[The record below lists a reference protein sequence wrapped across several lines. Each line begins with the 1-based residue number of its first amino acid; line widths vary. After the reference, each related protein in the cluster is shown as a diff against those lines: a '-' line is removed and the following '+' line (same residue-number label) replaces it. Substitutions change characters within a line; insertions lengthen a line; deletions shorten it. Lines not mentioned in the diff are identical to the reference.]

1 MSSDELMPSREPALA
16 EAECGPNH
24 LQEGKKTIPL
34 GFLSVLYLPRRH
46 AQTIYRKEKKKNTAW
61 LPVRSVSTP
70 PPRKLL
76 RSQPVQE
83 ARRPERRSKPATATP
98 PGESSP
104 LPNPR
109 VPLLPFV
116 VGWVDP
122 CTGAEEILGRGF
134 EWDAKQLYGDLGDG
148 SLGGEE
154 GVSTLALGS
163 AAALPGPIGPSASSC
178 LSGGFVDLGYLAVNV
193 VL

>member
-24 LQEGKKTIPL
+24 LQEG
-34 GFLSVLYLPRRH
+34 
-46 AQTIYRKEKKKNTAW
+46 KKKNTAW

-122 CTGAEEILGRGF
+122 CTGAEEILGR
-134 EWDAKQLYGDLGDG
+134 
-148 SLGGEE
+148 
-154 GVSTLALGS
+154 
-163 AAALPGPIGPSASSC
+163 
-178 LSGGFVDLGYLAVNV
+178 
-193 VL
+193 